1 MEKVSTKAEDS
12 VSSLM
17 SQGKI
22 VQITCYGRS
31 TFERIAK
38 SIECQKHREFI
49 DYIRQYAYRH
59 SKKNLYKT
67 YGLVDTNEDLMAYIS
82 FSLSSIDNDKKLKDE
97 TDIPSSITYPISA
110 LEITRLLVS
119 DKFKKQGLGT
129 QLLNLADILAFVIA
143 HQVGCKLI
151 IVYAKSEA
159 ENFYAKKHFKTLKAD
174 EENTVLMFKIVEE
187 DIPSDLL
194 EQYIEFCNL
203 FSLQSL
209 KTYLNAIKPTN
220 PKKP

>member
-1 MEKVSTKAEDS
+1 MVKKRSRLRELCFQAKQERARRRAKKRKRDMEKVSTKAEDS

-38 SIECQKHREFI
+38 SIECQKHRELI

-82 FSLSSIDNDKKLKDE
+82 FSLSSIDNDKKLKGE

-119 DKFKKQGLGT
+119 DKFKKQGLRHST
-129 QLLNLADILAFVIA
+129 
-143 HQVGCKLI
+143 
-151 IVYAKSEA
+151 S
-159 ENFYAKKHFKTLKAD
+159 
-174 EENTVLMFKIVEE
+174 
-187 DIPSDLL
+187 
-194 EQYIEFCNL
+194 
-203 FSLQSL
+203 QSRRYTSICYSSSSRL
-209 KTYLNAIKPTN
+209 
-220 PKKP
+220 